1 MDLGVDMFLDI
12 NSVSDMDW
20 ECTSTLTSRQLARL
34 DMMKEK
40 AVRIRRA
47 RARQSQFRAEV
58 GAREEKKVVTEM
70 LKSWLICSLRV
81 AQNCQN
87 VIF

>member
-1 MDLGVDMFLDI
+1 MGIDLGVDMFLDI

-40 AVRIRRA
+40 AVRIRRS
-47 RARQSQFRAEV
+47 RALQ
-58 GAREEKKVVTEM
+58 
-70 LKSWLICSLRV
+70 
-81 AQNCQN
+81 
-87 VIF
+87 